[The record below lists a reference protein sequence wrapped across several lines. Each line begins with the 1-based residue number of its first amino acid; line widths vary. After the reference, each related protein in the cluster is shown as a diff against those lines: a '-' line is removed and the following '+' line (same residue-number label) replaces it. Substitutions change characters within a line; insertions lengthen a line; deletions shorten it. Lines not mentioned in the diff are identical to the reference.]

1 MRRRSGQN
9 GTVVVQNGWY
19 RVRWRQDV
27 RGQERRLQ
35 MSEKIAPAVFDKE
48 GKPKPPSPNIRRKA
62 REIVENSGANS
73 EEIFNKLVQ
82 GGVTFE
88 EQTVEYL
95 VQNEQMKSF
104 ASVRGSLYKWIVP
117 EIGKLPLSDVNNMTV
132 KPVISTMVAAGL
144 SPRTVNKYAEYVKLV
159 VASLVD
165 NNTGEPIFE
174 RKWNRKL
181 MGLPKV
187 RKKDQRRPSLTANV
201 VNALI
206 SKANSE
212 KERVLYVLLAS
223 TGLRIS
229 EALALE
235 IKHFTNNGRTIVVK
249 QQVERDKPVVRT
261 ELKTDA
267 GDRQIDLHPAVAEYL
282 QSYMTGKNGL
292 LFATRNGTPYLHNNL
307 GKRWLT
313 PKLIELSADEP
324 GMGWHAFRRFR
335 KTWLRGK
342 RCQEDINNYWM
353 GHQPETMSEL
363 YSRLD
368 EDLTTR
374 LREAEIVGVGF
385 DVPAPSAP
393 RNVEELD
400 LEIELQRQ

>member
-1 MRRRSGQN
+1 
-9 GTVVVQNGWY
+9 
-19 RVRWRQDV
+19 
-27 RGQERRLQ
+27 
-35 MSEKIAPAVFDKE
+35 
-48 GKPKPPSPNIRRKA
+48 
-62 REIVENSGANS
+62 
-73 EEIFNKLVQ
+73 
-82 GGVTFE
+82 
-88 EQTVEYL
+88 
-95 VQNEQMKSF
+95 
-104 ASVRGSLYKWIVP
+104 
-117 EIGKLPLSDVNNMTV
+117 MTV
-132 KPVISTMVAAGL
+132 KPVISKMVAAGL
-144 SPRTVNKYAEYVKLV
+144 SPRTVNKYAEYVRLV

-187 RKKDQRRPSLTANV
+187 RKKDQRRPSLTTDV

-206 SKANSE
+206 RKAESE
-212 KERVLYVLLAS
+212 KERVLYVLLAA

-235 IKHFTNNGRTIVVK
+235 TKHFTNNGRTIVVK
-249 QQVERDKPVVRT
+249 QQVERDEPVIRT

-267 GDRQIDLHPAVAEYL
+267 GDRQVDLHPAIAEYL
-282 QSYMTGKNGL
+282 QSYMTGKKGL
-292 LFATRNGTPYLHNNL
+292 LFATRIGTPYLHNNL

-324 GMGWHAFRRFR
+324 GMGWHGFRRFR

>member
-1 MRRRSGQN
+1 
-9 GTVVVQNGWY
+9 
-19 RVRWRQDV
+19 
-27 RGQERRLQ
+27 
-35 MSEKIAPAVFDKE
+35 MSEKIAPVVFDKE
-48 GKPKPPSPNIRRKA
+48 GRPKPPSPNIRRKA

-73 EEIFNKLVQ
+73 ERIFNELVN

-88 EQTVEYL
+88 EQTIEYL
-95 VQNEQMKSF
+95 VQNDHMKSF
-104 ASVRGSLYKWIVP
+104 ASVRGGLHKWIIP
-117 EIGKLPLSDVNNMTV
+117 EIGKLALSDVHNMTV
-132 KPVISTMVAAGL
+132 KPIIAKMIAAKL
-144 SPRTVNKYAEYVKLV
+144 SPRTVNKYVEYVRLV

-165 NNTGEPIFE
+165 HNTGEPILE
-174 RKWNRKL
+174 RKWNRKV

-187 RKKDQRRPSLTANV
+187 RKKDQRRPALTTQI

-206 SKANSE
+206 TKAESE

-235 IKHFTNNGRTIVVK
+235 TRHFTNNGRTIVVD
-249 QQVERDKPVVRT
+249 QQVERDEPVVRI

-267 GDRQIDLHPAVAEYL
+267 GDRQVDLHPDVAEYL
-282 QSYMTGKNGL
+282 QSFTAGKSGL

-307 GKRWLT
+307 EKRWLT
-313 PKLIELSADEP
+313 PKLIELGADEP
-324 GMGWHAFRRFR
+324 GMGWHSFRRYR

-368 EDLTTR
+368 EDLATR
-374 LREAEIVGVGF
+374 LQEAEIVGIGF
-385 DVPAPSAP
+385 EVPAPSAP
-393 RNVEELD
+393 RNVGELQ
-400 LEIELQRQ
+400 LEIQMQEQ

>member
-1 MRRRSGQN
+1 
-9 GTVVVQNGWY
+9 
-19 RVRWRQDV
+19 
-27 RGQERRLQ
+27 
-35 MSEKIAPAVFDKE
+35 MSEKIAPVVFDKE
-48 GKPKPPSPNIRRKA
+48 GKLKPPSPNIRRKA

-73 EEIFNKLVQ
+73 EEVFNELVQ

-95 VQNEQMKSF
+95 RQNEQMKSF
-104 ASVRGSLYKWIVP
+104 ASVRGGLYKWAIP

-132 KPVISTMVAAGL
+132 KPVISKMVVAGL
-144 SPRTVNKYAEYVKLV
+144 SPRTVNKYAEYVRLV

-174 RKWNRKL
+174 RKWNRKV

-187 RKKDQRRPSLTANV
+187 RKKDQRRPSLTTEV

-206 SKANSE
+206 SKAESE
-212 KERVLYVLLAS
+212 QERVLYVLLAA

-235 IKHFTNNGRTIVVK
+235 TKHFINGGMTIVIA
-249 QQVERDKPVVRT
+249 QQVARNEPVLT
-261 ELKTDA
+261 SELKTDV
-267 GDRQIDLHPAVAEYL
+267 GNRQVDLHPAIAEYL
-282 QSYMTGKNGL
+282 QAYIAGKSGL
-292 LFATRNGTPYLHNNL
+292 LFATRKGTPYLHNNL
-307 GKRWLT
+307 EKRWLT
-313 PKLIELSADEP
+313 PKLRELGADEP
-324 GMGWHAFRRFR
+324 GMGWHSFRRYR
-335 KTWLRGK
+335 KTWLRGR

-374 LREAEIVGVGF
+374 LREAESVGIGF

-393 RNVEELD
+393 RNVEELG
-400 LEIELQRQ
+400 LELELQAQ